1 MRCSHDCCTH
11 FSPNPLPSPPDGNPQ
26 TPLAAAPA
34 PAGMV
39 GGKCCCVFATTNV
52 TQTLHLLEVEFQRW
66 ALRFHKCPNL
76 RRMKSSACPSVPA
89 RTPSSLLAGHPALR
103 DHEPCHCVGWETGP
117 VVRKQRRCKDELT
130 MEICSYR
137 RENTAT
143 TQTWLL
149 TDIYHF
155 IQNWSVLSRAELSL
169 IHWTFRSVS
178 RGEHDFVSC
187 VLKSDTIFLLSL
199 LIKQTSV
206 FLSFLGGKHSTK
218 IFLLLSIQPFFRMLL
233 SSIILLSFWLPPEV
247 WHWS

>member
-155 IQNWSVLSRAELSL
+155 HSKLVSSVQSRTQFDPLDL
-169 IHWTFRSVS
+169 QVCLQRWTWFRQL
-178 RGEHDFVSC
+178 RF
-187 VLKSDTIFLLSL
+187 KIRYNFP
-199 LIKQTSV
+199 
-206 FLSFLGGKHSTK
+206 SFF
-218 IFLLLSIQPFFRMLL
+218 IN
-233 SSIILLSFWLPPEV
+233 
-247 WHWS
+247 